1 MLGVMKTYRTEQFVK
16 CFLLVTLALLSP
28 WLAAAE
34 RPNIVFILADD
45 HRWDALGVMGH
56 PFIDTPNLDRIAA
69 EGVLFENAFVTSSL
83 CSPSR
88 ASFLTGLYP
97 QRHGVQNNFTPW
109 DNANVTFFEPLKEA
123 GYSTAFIGK
132 WHMPGGIPE
141 LRGVDD
147 FITFDHM
154 GGQGA
159 YYDTPFI
166 ANGERLV
173 VGESPL
179 PGVELSGY
187 ITEDLT
193 ELSLAWIEQHR
204 DKPFALYLSHKA
216 VHLPMTPSSDW
227 DGRYDGEPVQL
238 PPEADSW
245 LAFADGNFKHFLWDP
260 LEAKMRDYA
269 ETAAAMDE
277 QIGRLLTRLDEL
289 GLADNTVLIYAGD
302 NGYLWGEHR
311 LIDKRWSYEES
322 IRIPFLLRYPRRLVE
337 PGRRHSS
344 MVLNLD
350 LAPTLLEL
358 AGVAPPQAMQGKSL
372 VPIIDGDDSPVR
384 DAWIYKYFEDFPY
397 PVPDQT
403 ALRTERYKLVDY
415 KRGRKD
421 ELFDLSDDPL
431 EKNNL
436 IDEPER
442 AAQVQAL
449 RARLASMVARIEQGN
464 AP

>member
-1 MLGVMKTYRTEQFVK
+1 MSIKLSIMQKNRLSRN
-16 CFLLVTLALLSP
+16 CLALVLALLSP
-28 WLAAAE
+28 LLAAVE
-34 RPNIVFILADD
+34 RPNIVFILSDD
-45 HRWDALGVMGH
+45 HRWDAMGVMGH
-56 PFIDTPNLDRIAA
+56 PYIDTPNLDRIAA

-88 ASFLTGLYP
+88 ASFLTGVYP
-97 QRHGVQNNFTPW
+97 QLHGVQNNFTAW
-109 DNANVTFFEPLKEA
+109 DNGNVTFFEYLKEA

-132 WHMPGGIPE
+132 WHMPGGIPK
-141 LRGVDD
+141 LRGVDS

-159 YYDTPFI
+159 YYGTPFI
-166 ANGERLV
+166 ANGERMV
-173 VGESPL
+173 VGESPV

-193 ELSLAWIEQHR
+193 ELSLAWIEQNHQT
-204 DKPFALYLSHKA
+204 PFALYLSHKA
-216 VHLPMTPSSDW
+216 LHLPMTPSKGWS
-227 DGRYDGEPVQL
+227 GRYDEEPVQL

-277 QIGRLLTRLDEL
+277 QIGRIMAQLDEL

-322 IRIPFLLRYPRRLVE
+322 IRIPFLVRYPARLVE
-337 PGRRHSS
+337 PGRRNAS

-358 AGVAPPQAMQGKSL
+358 AGLEVPQRMQGRSL
-372 VPIIDGDDSPVR
+372 VPLIEDTEQSIR
-384 DAWIYKYFEDFPY
+384 EAWIYKYFEDFPY
-397 PVPDQT
+397 PVPEQT
-403 ALRTERYKLVDY
+403 ALRTDRYKLVTY
-415 KRGRKD
+415 KRGKQD
-421 ELFDLSDDPL
+421 ELFDLLEDPR
-431 EKNNL
+431 EQHNL
-436 IDEPER
+436 IEEPSMR
-442 AAQVQAL
+442 KQLATMRSQMARNIAAIDAG
-449 RARLASMVARIEQGN
+449 AT
-464 AP
+464 P